1 MVFFKVHLA
10 ALTVG
15 QVAVIEHLQQRVEDV
30 RMSLFDLVEQHHGER
45 LAAHLSVSSPPSS

>member
-1 MVFFKVHLA
+1 MVFLKSTCA

-30 RMSLFDLVEQHHGER
+30 RMSLFDLVEQHHGDR
-45 LAAHLSVSSPPSS
+45 AYGAPFR